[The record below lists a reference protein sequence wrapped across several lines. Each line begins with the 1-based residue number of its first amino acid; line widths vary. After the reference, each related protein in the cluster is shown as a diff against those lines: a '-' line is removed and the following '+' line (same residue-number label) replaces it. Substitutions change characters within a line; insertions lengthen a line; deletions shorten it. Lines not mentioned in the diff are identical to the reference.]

1 MNIYDLFPEYYF
13 ESRKHKEKY
22 LIVVTIC
29 GRKFRCYRNT
39 IIRDNDFE
47 SIVISRRKTG
57 QVVYF
62 CYDIDNIIK

>member
-1 MNIYDLFPEYYF
+1 MNIYELFPEYYL

-22 LIVVTIC
+22 LIVVSIY
-29 GRKFRCYRNT
+29 GRKLRCYRNT

-47 SIVISRRKTG
+47 IIVIGRRKTG

-62 CYDIDNIIK
+62 CYDTDNVVR